1 MIPPVSFGVSG
12 TGILQDPLHKP
23 DGAKRIRIKAVFPL
37 VILFCLSLLL
47 PGCKSNQQGMQPIQS
62 SDTPLANAALPDPDD
77 SRGDNV
83 ATFDDFT
90 ADLDAFLSDPD
101 AATQDAP
108 TDSKDAKKYLTQA
121 PPPAAFPDSG
131 QSANQPTQSSTNDNN
146 PPDVVWVKNAGRAS
160 ANTNTKLSTQSST
173 KNNSA
178 IARNKPVNSIVES
191 TPDTT
196 VHATMDNETVVR
208 DFDFDELMYA
218 FSGRLL
224 RAAAYSDNHMREYL
238 AMTALTILDPDKK
251 IDPDQLYDL
260 DQRQRELIKE
270 YQGFFLDISKQM
282 DETSDPEIL
291 VKAANTLAGRLG
303 SQDPL
308 HVRTFRLCTAVRNW
322 GNYDEFESLQFI
334 SGRSHELI
342 TYVEVENFTSV
353 QNAQGNYSTR
363 LTQEVEL
370 YFDADGT
377 LVYSEPAHAAED
389 VCRNTR
395 KDFFLVRH
403 IVLPHNLSVG
413 KYQLKVRIVDEHSQA
428 EAEAIIPIT
437 IIASAR
443 R

>member
-1 MIPPVSFGVSG
+1 MMQDAESQRLISPVHSAVNN
-12 TGILQDPLHKP
+12 TDVLHHP
-23 DGAKRIRIKAVFPL
+23 IGAKRIRFAAMLPL
-37 VILFCLSLLL
+37 AILLCLSVLLSA
-47 PGCKSNQQGMQPIQS
+47 CKNNQQDMQANQS
-62 SDTPLANAALPDPDD
+62 SNVPLANAALPGPDEV
-77 SRGDNV
+77 GGENV

-101 AATQDAP
+101 AAAKNATQD
-108 TDSKDAKKYLTQA
+108 SKRAEKYLTQA
-121 PPPAAFPDSG
+121 PPPAAFPDRG
-131 QSANQPTQSSTNDNN
+131 QSANQPTQISTDDNN
-146 PPDVVWVKNAGRAS
+146 PPDVVWVNNAGKAS
-160 ANTNTKLSTQSST
+160 AHTNTKLSTQNST
-173 KNNSA
+173 INNSA
-178 IARNKPVNSIVES
+178 TTRTKPANSIIER

-196 VHATMDNETVVR
+196 IHGTMDNETVVR

-224 RAAAYSDNHMREYL
+224 RAAAYSDNHMREYITM
-238 AMTALTILDPDKK
+238 AALTILDPDKK

-270 YQGFFLDISKQM
+270 YQSFFLDISKQM
-282 DETSDPEIL
+282 GETSDPEIL

-308 HVRTFRLCTAVRNW
+308 NVRTFRLCTAVRNW

-413 KYQLKVRIVDEHSQA
+413 KYQLKVRSKTK
-428 EAEAIIPIT
+428 PLG
-437 IIASAR
+437 
-443 R
+443 